1 MGTETQDREVRLAE
15 PAPGGGAAGR
25 RDEGL
30 QLMEAGRPVGAGGAV
45 AEVPPDGARAGTG
58 VLPVELGGERG
69 PAVDAPHGPMIA
81 RPAAGSEED
90 RLLTGL
96 ALRARDGA
104 PGALAELIAATRGDV
119 ERYIRRLADPQSAEE
134 LAQETYIRAMR
145 GLPRFAGRSSV
156 RTWLRSIARHTVLDR
171 YRAQAARPRTL
182 PVEAGDGAERDAR
195 PQGSRIDEH
204 VALADLL
211 AGLTEE
217 RRTAFVLTRL
227 HGYSYAEAARIT
239 AVPVGTVRSR
249 VARARE
255 DLVRA
260 LRAADRAGRPG
271 RR

>member
-1 MGTETQDREVRLAE
+1 
-15 PAPGGGAAGR
+15 
-25 RDEGL
+25 
-30 QLMEAGRPVGAGGAV
+30 
-45 AEVPPDGARAGTG
+45 
-58 VLPVELGGERG
+58 
-69 PAVDAPHGPMIA
+69 MIA
-81 RPAAGSEED
+81 QPEPGSDED
-90 RLLTGL
+90 RRLTGL
-96 ALRARDGA
+96 ALAARDGD

-156 RTWLRSIARHTVLDR
+156 RTWLRSIARYTVVDR
-171 YRAQAARPRTL
+171 YRAQAARPRTR
-182 PVEAGDGAERDAR
+182 PVEEDGEAERGAP

-211 AGLTEE
+211 SGLTEE

-239 AVPVGTVRSR
+239 GVPVGTVRSR

-255 DLVRA
+255 DLARA
-260 LRAADRAGRPG
+260 LRAADRAGRPEP
-271 RR
+271 R